1 MNYILVTETLVLLIA
16 ASISPEKML
25 ICCRLVV
32 HAPQQIPGG
41 FIHYQTLQLMFKL
54 CQQEKKK
61 VNSTPVNML
70 FYQFGGGQHLTNPV
84 F

>member
-1 MNYILVTETLVLLIA
+1 MSYILVTETLVLLIA

-41 FIHYQTLQLMFKL
+41 FIHYQTLQLMFKP
-54 CQQEKKK
+54 CQ
-61 VNSTPVNML
+61 
-70 FYQFGGGQHLTNPV
+70 
-84 F
+84 

>member
-61 VNSTPVNML
+61 L
-70 FYQFGGGQHLTNPV
+70 IQHLLTCYFINSEADNI
-84 F
+84 